1 LLELTKKSAMIHYRD
16 AYAYTFLLFLAAVIH
31 FLCEAGIC
39 LHFTERRKQE

>member
-1 LLELTKKSAMIHYRD
+1 LKLTKKSAMIHYRD
-16 AYAYTFLLFLAAVIH
+16 AYTCTFLSLAAAIH